1 VWSLD
6 GEYHVL
12 TTHVVVES
20 GLTREMVCDIKE
32 QIRQII
38 TNKSFEHITIDI
50 EYEDEPCIMSLP

>member
-1 VWSLD
+1 
-6 GEYHVL
+6 
-12 TTHVVVES
+12 VVES